1 MTTIPPGTVMGA
13 YRIDSII
20 GRGGMGIV
28 YLAEHLRL
36 KRVVALKVLTPEL
49 AETPGF
55 RERFERESQLAASLD
70 HPNVVT
76 VYDAGEHDGMLY
88 LAMRYINGPDMAT
101 VLSQEGRLD
110 PPRALGIVSQV
121 ADALDAAHGLGLVH
135 RDVKPANILVTPHG
149 RSDGGD
155 IVYLGDFGLT
165 KRTTSQSGL
174 TGTGQFLGTI
184 DYVAP
189 EQIEGKPV
197 TGRCDQYALG
207 CVLYQ
212 FLTGRIPFTADAE
225 VAVIYAHMS
234 TPPPLVTDTRP
245 DLPEAIDAVVAK
257 AMAKR
262 PEDRYPTCEAMVT
275 AAREALGGAPAP
287 VAAAAATAQAPVPA
301 ASTQAAPSAAETA
314 PATEPAAAAT
324 EAARVT
330 GPTAA
335 PAAEPTVAPAAA
347 EPASLAGPRPPEM
360 KRGRRLLVALLVVGV
375 VGGGVA
381 AFLLLRP
388 SGGGTGDGKSPSPT
402 SGETG
407 SPGPIGSATF
417 EWSSV
422 QSPSF
427 AGEGDQAITS
437 VISPTNSEG
446 ALVAGGFDQG
456 SGDTNAAIWRSQ
468 DGRTWNRVQA
478 DAFTG
483 PGEQSISSVGGSVES
498 LVAVG
503 VDAAAGDPD
512 AGVWRSSDG
521 GATWT
526 RSTDGDLGGPGEQS
540 ISRLRGSNVGLLA
553 VGFDSGSGTSD
564 GGLWLSFDGGTQWAQ
579 IEDASFAGPGD
590 QVIRRVVDFPSPALG
605 PTGLV
610 AVGSDTVTG
619 DSDAAIW
626 TSTDG
631 LEWERVG
638 QEAVL
643 GGPGEQELRDVVAFG
658 DGLIAVGRDN
668 SRGAGTDAAIWFT
681 HDGLNWARRDAGS
694 LGGDGDQALDR
705 IIELPG
711 DTAGAALVV
720 AGSDGAGGTDDAA
733 VWLSEDGATWT
744 RERHDVFAGPGE
756 QRIHSLFATGGRLYA
771 VGRGGSG
778 ADDDAAI
785 WQAAI

>member
-1 MTTIPPGTVMGA
+1 MSTIPPGTVMGA

-101 VLSQEGRLD
+101 VLSEEGRLD

-149 RSDGGD
+149 RSDGSD

-262 PEDRYPTCEAMVT
+262 PEDRYPTCEAMV
-275 AAREALGGAPAP
+275 AAGREALGGAPAP
-287 VAAAAATAQAPVPA
+287 VAAAATAQAPGPA
-301 ASTQAAPSAAETA
+301 APTQAAPSAAETA
-314 PATEPAAAAT
+314 PATEPAAAAAT
-324 EAARVT
+324 EAARVA
-330 GPTAA
+330 GPT
-335 PAAEPTVAPAAA
+335 AAEPTVAPAAA
-347 EPASLAGPRPPEM
+347 EPAEPTAPRPPGR
-360 KRGRRLLVALLVVGV
+360 KRGRRLLVTLLVVGM

-381 AFLLLRP
+381 AFLTLRP
-388 SGGGTGDGKSPSPT
+388 TGGGTDGGGSPSPT

-417 EWSSV
+417 EWASV
-422 QSPSF
+422 QAASF

-437 VISPTNSEG
+437 VISPANSEG

-456 SGDTNAAIWRSQ
+456 GGDTNAAIWRSQ
-468 DGRTWNRVQA
+468 DGRTWNRVQS

-483 PGEQSISSVGGSVES
+483 PGEQSISSVGGSVGS

-503 VDAAAGDPD
+503 VDASGGDPD

-526 RSTDGDLGGPGEQS
+526 RISDGDLGGPGEQA
-540 ISRLRGSNVGLLA
+540 ISRLRGSKVGLLA

-564 GGLWLSFDGGTQWAQ
+564 GGLWISFDGGTEWGQ
-579 IEDASFAGPGD
+579 IEDTSFGGPGD

-626 TSTDG
+626 TSNDG
-631 LEWERVG
+631 GTEWQRVG
-638 QEAVL
+638 DPAVL

-658 DGLIAVGRDN
+658 DGLIAVGGDD

-694 LGGDGDQALDR
+694 LGGDGDQVLDR
-705 IIELPG
+705 IIGLPG
-711 DTAGAALVV
+711 DTPGAALVV
-720 AGSDGAGGTDDAA
+720 AGSDNASGTNDAA
-733 VWLSEDGATWT
+733 VWISEDGVTWT
-744 RERHDVFAGPGE
+744 RERHEVFAGPGE
-756 QRIHSLFATGGRLYA
+756 QRIHSLFVTGGRLYA

-785 WQAAI
+785 WRAAI